1 MLLALSTSHKIGLGL
16 VALAFISFALA
27 SSFLLP
33 RRNPDYPGRRLGWF
47 ILVAVLLFVAMMF
60 AVNYFGREPAEAE
73 AGGHETTAAETTTS
87 TTGAAAPKKVAVTET
102 EFKIALP
109 STKLTAGAYEFD
121 VKNAGQLDHDLAIDG
136 PGVDNEKTPTIGGG
150 STATLKVT
158 LQKGEYDFYCSVPGH
173 KQSGMDVK
181 VAVS

>member
-1 MLLALSTSHKIGLGL
+1 VLLALSTSHKIGLGL
-16 VALAFISFALA
+16 VALLFIGFALA

-33 RRNPDYPGRRLGWF
+33 RYRPDYPGRRLGWF
-47 ILVAVLLFVAMMF
+47 AVVSILLFVSMMF

-73 AGGHETTAAETTTS
+73 AGGHETTAETTTTG
-87 TTGAAAPKKVAVTET
+87 TTGGGAAKKVAVTET

-109 STKLTAGAYEFD
+109 STSLSAGSYEFD
-121 VKNAGQLDHDLAIDG
+121 LKNDGQLEHDLTIAG
-136 PGVDNEKTPTIGGG
+136 PGVDNAKTPAIGGG
-150 STATLKVT
+150 ATATLKVT

-181 VAVS
+181 VTVS